1 MPTDQP
7 LDLVITLSAAPADA
21 APDTV
26 ALFTLTYGALGPT
39 PPAPLASPLSDAE
52 RAELRWYL
60 EEYWQWPYEGFRQR
74 AARVE
79 ESLAAIGRRL
89 YAALTSSVAA
99 VRVVDA
105 WRALA
110 ERDRRISIVSGL
122 PAALSLPW
130 ELLHDEQGFL
140 LLRAR
145 HPVSLVRRL
154 PQQEGVPEPAAL
166 VLPLRV
172 LLVTARPDDAGFVDP
187 RGIARELLD
196 EVERGDQASGAP
208 PIVVEFLRPPTL
220 PALTER
226 LANTAL
232 PPIHI
237 LHFDGHGVFAA
248 ATPAADG
255 LVLGE
260 AGGRGM
266 LAFETA
272 DGLLDLVPADRL
284 AEVLNGSG
292 VRLAMLTACQS
303 AMTGGDDPFSS
314 VAGQLIR
321 GGVDAVVAMSASV
334 LVASAA
340 RYVEAFYRKV
350 ATGQA
355 VPAAHERARQS
366 LHADPRRHTH
376 RRYADA
382 PGEAVQLRD
391 WWLPHF
397 YQQRALDF
405 QPAAAGTTGKK
416 QVAARGQAA
425 SVAPALPAEIAAQV
439 RLPDPPR
446 YGFSGRAAELLRA
459 ERWLSAGK
467 LVAVLGFGGVGKT
480 AFAGELAAWLTRTGM
495 YRHAL
500 FVTFEGGGDASS
512 LLSTLGHAL
521 GVYRSGY
528 DPARLADCIR
538 ALRPALARNRTL
550 LIADNLESI
559 LDEGEAAL
567 PVGERT
573 RLWDA
578 LLALRDAGVGVLL
591 TSRSAAF
598 GDARLEPGRG
608 AAQLPLSGLHSEDAY
623 ALASNLLRDLDIP
636 AARAPY
642 AALRDLLA
650 ALDHHPLSI
659 QLVLPA
665 LRDYPLATVQAD
677 FAALLPRFA
686 DDRASGRN
694 RSLLASLDYSLR
706 RLSAEQRALLLRL
719 APFEGG
725 ASEDDLLAI
734 TEIPEAEWATLRP
747 ALERAALLSAEK
759 VHDHWAAP
767 FLHFHPVLAPA
778 LRAQPGADD
787 PALLARYAER
797 YAAVADYLYFEDD
810 RNPLPVR
817 ALVRRELPNLRR
829 ALGLLLAQGDGER
842 AAAMETHIV
851 GFLNAFGLG
860 RERAELRRRV
870 ALAQPAADSS
880 GELTQASYLRESG
893 LGEDELN
900 SGKLQAAYDRFSALA
915 QRMAALPAAAPRGPE
930 SYEYCLTLGMQAR
943 CLKAGGR
950 PELAEAQ
957 LRTALAVIARLIAAA
972 PDTKGYLRQRGAL
985 LCELGDVLSAQGQFG
1000 AARTAYEDAEQHA
1013 ATIHDTRTQ
1022 GVALGQIGT
1031 LALQQRDYA
1040 EAARRHAE
1048 AGDLFRALGEG
1059 EMEAVSWHQ
1068 LGRVA
1073 EEQRQWAEAER
1084 CYRTSLEMKERLGD
1098 TIGAART
1105 CNQLAIVAE
1114 NDGRPAEA
1122 EGWYQRAIQSAEQL
1136 DDAKALAIRLNNLA
1150 DLLCNEVRA
1159 ARAPATRLQ
1168 EARSHA
1174 ERALAI
1180 KETLDASSR
1189 IWTTLNILASIA
1201 ELAGDPT
1208 LAHSYRRRERETFA
1222 AFAGNRWHI
1231 DNQFGDF
1238 IQTVAAAA
1246 SGDAAARKTVEERL
1260 PRLEA
1265 AGWHVAEAVRR
1276 IWAGDRDWHALCA
1289 DLDRQDALLILRV
1302 LETLAGA

>member
-1 MPTDQP
+1 MTTDQP

-110 ERDRRISIVSGL
+110 ERDRRISIVSGV

-208 PIVVEFLRPPTL
+208 PIAVEFLRPPTL

-314 VAGQLIR
+314 VAGRLIR

-350 ATGQA
+350 AAGQP
-355 VPAAHERARQS
+355 VPAAHERARQA

-528 DPARLADCIR
+528 DPANLAGCIK
-538 ALRPALARNRTL
+538 ALRPALARSRTL

-608 AAQLPLSGLHSEDAY
+608 AAQLPLSGLHPEDAY

-642 AALRDLLA
+642 AALRDL
-650 ALDHHPLSI
+650 
-659 QLVLPA
+659 
-665 LRDYPLATVQAD
+665 
-677 FAALLPRFA
+677 
-686 DDRASGRN
+686 
-694 RSLLASLDYSLR
+694 
-706 RLSAEQRALLLRL
+706 
-719 APFEGG
+719 
-725 ASEDDLLAI
+725 
-734 TEIPEAEWATLRP
+734 
-747 ALERAALLSAEK
+747 
-759 VHDHWAAP
+759 
-767 FLHFHPVLAPA
+767 
-778 LRAQPGADD
+778 
-787 PALLARYAER
+787 
-797 YAAVADYLYFEDD
+797 
-810 RNPLPVR
+810 
-817 ALVRRELPNLRR
+817 
-829 ALGLLLAQGDGER
+829 
-842 AAAMETHIV
+842 
-851 GFLNAFGLG
+851 
-860 RERAELRRRV
+860 
-870 ALAQPAADSS
+870 
-880 GELTQASYLRESG
+880 
-893 LGEDELN
+893 
-900 SGKLQAAYDRFSALA
+900 
-915 QRMAALPAAAPRGPE
+915 
-930 SYEYCLTLGMQAR
+930 
-943 CLKAGGR
+943 
-950 PELAEAQ
+950 
-957 LRTALAVIARLIAAA
+957 
-972 PDTKGYLRQRGAL
+972 
-985 LCELGDVLSAQGQFG
+985 
-1000 AARTAYEDAEQHA
+1000 
-1013 ATIHDTRTQ
+1013 
-1022 GVALGQIGT
+1022 
-1031 LALQQRDYA
+1031 
-1040 EAARRHAE
+1040 
-1048 AGDLFRALGEG
+1048 
-1059 EMEAVSWHQ
+1059 
-1068 LGRVA
+1068 
-1073 EEQRQWAEAER
+1073 
-1084 CYRTSLEMKERLGD
+1084 
-1098 TIGAART
+1098 
-1105 CNQLAIVAE
+1105 
-1114 NDGRPAEA
+1114 
-1122 EGWYQRAIQSAEQL
+1122 
-1136 DDAKALAIRLNNLA
+1136 
-1150 DLLCNEVRA
+1150 
-1159 ARAPATRLQ
+1159 
-1168 EARSHA
+1168 
-1174 ERALAI
+1174 
-1180 KETLDASSR
+1180 
-1189 IWTTLNILASIA
+1189 
-1201 ELAGDPT
+1201 
-1208 LAHSYRRRERETFA
+1208 
-1222 AFAGNRWHI
+1222 
-1231 DNQFGDF
+1231 
-1238 IQTVAAAA
+1238 
-1246 SGDAAARKTVEERL
+1246 
-1260 PRLEA
+1260 
-1265 AGWHVAEAVRR
+1265 
-1276 IWAGDRDWHALCA
+1276 
-1289 DLDRQDALLILRV
+1289 
-1302 LETLAGA
+1302 